1 VKTYMAKAADI
12 ERQWY
17 ILDAADKPLGRV
29 AALAAQILRGKHKPT
44 YTPHLDTGDYVI
56 VVNANK
62 IRLTGRKPLQKE
74 WVRYSGYPG
83 GLKRTKYADLL
94 AQRPEFVVEKAVKGM
109 LPHNRLGRAM
119 IKKLKV
125 YRGPDHPHAAQKPE
139 VWPCE
144 IE

>member
-1 VKTYMAKAADI
+1 MAKAADI

>member
-1 VKTYMAKAADI
+1 MKTYMAKAADI